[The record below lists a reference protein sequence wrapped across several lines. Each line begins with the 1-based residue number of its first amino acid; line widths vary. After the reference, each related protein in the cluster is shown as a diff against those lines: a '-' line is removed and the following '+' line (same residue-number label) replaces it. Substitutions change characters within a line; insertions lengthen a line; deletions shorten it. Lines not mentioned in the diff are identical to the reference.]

1 MDLDNTSTPLRIE
14 VVYSPAAGVVEQVE
28 LVLPAGS
35 TLERALRDSGLLERH
50 RLTKLDQLAVGI
62 WGRRATLGDALREH
76 DRVEIYRPL
85 QVDPK
90 EARRLRY
97 RAHLE
102 RYPSKR

>member
-1 MDLDNTSTPLRIE
+1 MDRDDSLPTLRIE

-28 LVLPAGS
+28 LQLPAGS
-35 TLERALRDSGLLERH
+35 TLEHALRASGLLERH
-50 RLTKLDQLAVGI
+50 RLTKLDQIAVGI
-62 WGRRATLGDALREH
+62 WGARAALGDALRER

-102 RYPSKR
+102 RYAGKR